1 MRKVALRY
9 YFRVSEYATNRFWV
23 IAEPR
28 ISDIKILKH
37 ALLGFNLA
45 QDIDA
50 ARAKQVADC
59 FNENVVAISY
69 NGLVT

>member
-1 MRKVALRY
+1 MTDRARY
-9 YFRVSEYATNRFWV
+9 HFRVIEYETNRFWI

-37 ALLGFNLA
+37 GLLGFSLA

-50 ARAKQVADC
+50 ARAKQVADF

-69 NGLVT
+69 TGLGT